1 MVRNKRGVLSF
12 SVFNFVLDLQKELE
26 KEIVKLGKK
35 GAFRN
40 RHSFICWNCTTKIV
54 HENNND

>member
-1 MVRNKRGVLSF
+1 M
-12 SVFNFVLDLQKELE
+12 FNFVLDLQKELE
-26 KEIVKLGKK
+26 KEIVKLGEK

-40 RHSFICWNCTTKIV
+40 RHSFICWNCTTNIV